1 MIKRIIEL
9 ESRIFKREE
18 QRRKITNRA
27 LKRYQMLT
35 EFEIRTIAELESD
48 NLRDQAEVRHIWQK
62 LAE

>member
-1 MIKRIIEL
+1 MIKRIIKL
-9 ESRIFKREE
+9 EEQIFKREE